1 MSEQLLDGYLSRE
14 QLAKELGKTLRTIDR
29 WETRRIGPP
38 RVVIG
43 RMILYRREAVR
54 EWLLSQEQQRG
65 KDAQLGHNGKGS
77 HPGSRRQ
84 PVRRLRGFPPPRRSA
99 SQVE

>member
-1 MSEQLLDGYLSRE
+1 MSEQLLEGYVNRE

-29 WETRRIGPP
+29 WERRRIGPP

-65 KDAQLGHNGKGS
+65 KDARPGHNGKGS
-77 HPGSRRQ
+77 HLGSRRQ
-84 PVRRLRGFPPPRRSA
+84 PARRLSGFRPA
-99 SQVE
+99 A